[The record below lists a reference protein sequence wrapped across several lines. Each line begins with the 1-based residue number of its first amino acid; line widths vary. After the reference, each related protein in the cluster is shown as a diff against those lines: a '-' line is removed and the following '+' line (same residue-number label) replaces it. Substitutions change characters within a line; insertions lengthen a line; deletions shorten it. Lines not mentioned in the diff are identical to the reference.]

1 VTGERAR
8 GATLYT
14 FAAVLLLSGGL
25 WFERAA
31 PERQGDGGIATA
43 RATVERLLPDLPQ
56 SSESETLVL
65 VAGEPTERRTTMLR
79 GGSYTVTMLCLGEGQ
94 VRVKLSEMGEDTGKA
109 VHCSSGAPEPVELAL
124 GLAEELY
131 LSLSAETSGPA
142 VFRWR
147 ATRIRTY

>member
-1 VTGERAR
+1 MTGERAR

-14 FAAVLLLSGGL
+14 FAAVLLLTGGL

-31 PERQGDGGIATA
+31 PARQADEGIATA

-65 VAGEPTERRTTMLR
+65 VAGEPTERRTTTLR
-79 GGSYTVTMLCLGEGQ
+79 GGSYTVTMLCLGKGQ
-94 VRVKLSEMGEDTGKA
+94 VRVKLSETGEDTGKA
-109 VHCSSGAPEPVELAL
+109 VHCSAGAPEPVELAL